1 MNLKMN
7 KVFEVTE
14 ILELKEVKSFG
25 EKSGHI
31 PLKGEYVGKKVIIG
45 ILK

>member
-7 KVFEVTE
+7 KSYEVVE
-14 ILELKEVKSFG
+14 ILDLKEVKNFG

-31 PLKGEYVGKKVIIG
+31 TLKGEYVGKKVIIG